1 MIKGSKIHTVCI
13 EGPDL
18 SGKTSLYRDLHK
30 MSNFRWNIQDRAEV
44 SMLAFSKFY
53 ERGDHQRW
61 QDSLS
66 DRLKDMNHRYV
77 LMLPSVDLL
86 TDRYYDRGDEVHT
99 LQSLAE
105 TYSIFESTFQQLSDH
120 PNVLFIKVTHE
131 NQSTIAQTVFDWL
144 DNSEKEDLCGLAK
157 RIERTA
163 AHFGGEALGVRSQ
176 YDFDQE
182 YTDADPSVLTYELEA
197 EYYQG
202 IRATFIRK
210 ITKEIAGDNEYQS
223 VQDPLKTRRFVYA
236 HDSCISLINVLIRG
250 NTLNVYTVLRSSN
263 TNETLSYDL
272 RFIANLISEAETFI
286 DADIQRRVLHV
297 EIHSAHIIN

>member
-53 ERGDHQRW
+53 KRGDHQRW
-61 QDSLS
+61 EATLS

-77 LMLPSVDLL
+77 LMLPSISLL
-86 TDRYYDRGDEVHT
+86 NSRYYDRGDEIHT
-99 LQSLAE
+99 LESLAE
-105 TYSIFESTFQQLSDH
+105 TYDIFEKTFQNLASH
-120 PNVLFIKVTHE
+120 PNVLFIKVTYE
-131 NQSTIAQTVFDWL
+131 NQESISKLVFDWL
-144 DNSEKEDLCGLAK
+144 DASEKEDLCGVAK
-157 RIERTA
+157 RIENTSL
-163 AHFGGEALGVRSQ
+163 HFGGEALGVTFQ
-176 YDFDQE
+176 YDFDDN

-202 IRATFIRK
+202 IRSQFIRK
-210 ITKEIAGDNEYQS
+210 ITKEIAGENEYRSAQN
-223 VQDPLKTRRFVYA
+223 PLTTRRFVYA
-236 HDSCISLINVLIRG
+236 HDSCISMVNMLIRDH
-250 NTLNVYTVLRSSN
+250 TLNVYAVLRSSN
-263 TNETLSYDL
+263 ANETLSYDL
-272 RFIANLISEAETFI
+272 RFIANLVSEAETFI
-286 DADIQRRVLHV
+286 DADIQRRVLNV

>member
-1 MIKGSKIHTVCI
+1 MTRGSKIHTVCI

-61 QDSLS
+61 QDALS

-77 LMLPSVDLL
+77 LILPSVNLL
-86 TDRYYDRGDEVHT
+86 TDRYYERGDEIHT

-105 TYSIFESTFQQLSDH
+105 TYSIFESTFQNLANH
-120 PNVLFIKVTHE
+120 PNVLFVKVTHE
-131 NQSTIAQTVFDWL
+131 NQSTLAKTVFDWL
-144 DNSEKEDLCGLAK
+144 DKSEKEDLCGLAK
-157 RIERTA
+157 RIENTA
-163 AHFGGEALGVRSQ
+163 SHFGGEALGVTFQ
-176 YDFDQE
+176 YDFDDE
-182 YTDADPSVLTYELEA
+182 YTDADPAVLTYELEA

-202 IRATFIRK
+202 IRSQFIRK
-210 ITKEIAGDNEYQS
+210 ITKEISGENEYRSAQN
-223 VQDPLKTRRFVYA
+223 PLTTRRFVYA
-236 HDSCISLINVLIRG
+236 HDSCISLVNLLIRG
-250 NTLNVYTVLRSSN
+250 NTLNVYATLRSSN
-263 TNETLSYDL
+263 TNHTLSYDL

-286 DADIQRRVLHV
+286 DADIKRRVLNV

>member
-1 MIKGSKIHTVCI
+1 MTRGSKIHTVCI

-61 QDSLS
+61 KDSLS

-105 TYSIFESTFQQLSDH
+105 TYSIFESTFQELTNH

-131 NQSTIAQTVFDWL
+131 NQSTIAQTIFDWL
-144 DNSEKEDLCGLAK
+144 DKSEKEDLCGLAK
-157 RIERTA
+157 RIEATA
-163 AHFGGEALGVRSQ
+163 VHFGGEALGVRTQ

-202 IRATFIRK
+202 IRSTFIRK

>member
-1 MIKGSKIHTVCI
+1 MTRGAKIHTVCI

-44 SMLAFSKFY
+44 SMIAFSKFY
-53 ERGDHQRW
+53 ERGDQQRW

-105 TYSIFESTFQQLSDH
+105 TYSIFESTFQTLTDH
-120 PNVLFIKVTHE
+120 PNVLFIKVTRE
-131 NQSTIAQTVFDWL
+131 NQATVAQTVFEWL
-144 DNSEKEDLCGLAK
+144 SKSEQEDLCGVSK
-157 RIERTA
+157 RIENTA
-163 AHFGGEALGVRSQ
+163 RHFGGEALGVTVQ
-176 YDFDQE
+176 YDFDSD
-182 YTDADPSVLTYELEA
+182 YTDADPAVLTYELEA

-202 IRATFIRK
+202 IRSQFIRK
-210 ITKEIAGDNEYQS
+210 ITKEIAGENEYRSAQN
-223 VQDPLKTRRFVYA
+223 PLTTRRFVYA
-236 HDSCISLINVLIRG
+236 HDSCISLVNLLIRG
-250 NTLNVYTVLRSSN
+250 DTLNVYTVIRSSN
-263 TNETLSYDL
+263 ANNTLSYDL
-272 RFIANLISEAETFI
+272 RFIANLVNEAETFI
-286 DADIQRRVLHV
+286 DADIQRRVLNV